1 MHPVLSWLQ
10 GDIPAQFTQPDQ
22 VDHLA
27 HWTTALS
34 LASQSHAPPG
44 PPTSAERQPR
54 SANLILQLAAREFSA
69 RSSPFSRLAAPL
81 TRVTSP
87 DELERVL
94 VALAH
99 APDTDALLREAPH
112 PAAMAPLVAP
122 SEEQRKEVEIILRN
136 HEHQLTSLV
145 HELDRIAREQVLPS
159 LKTGKVIPHQ
169 EVFRLGAVDLGARP
183 DVPPEVAEEILL
195 LHEGHIATA
204 ALVGL
209 LITETPAWILS
220 DIVRRGLRGLQALL
234 KLLEAAGVQ
243 VNAEVLPEEER
254 LEPLGASFEEMR
266 KYREAEREEAL
277 KILEERRRLRGVA

>member
-10 GDIPAQFTQPDQ
+10 GNIPAHFTQPDQ

-27 HWTTALS
+27 HWTTTLT
-34 LASQSHAPPG
+34 LAPQSPTPPG
-44 PPTSAERQPR
+44 PSASAERQPR
-54 SANLILQLAAREFSA
+54 SANLILQLAAKEFSA

-81 TRVTSP
+81 TKVTSP

-99 APDTDALLREAPH
+99 APDTDELLRDAPH
-112 PAAMAPLVAP
+112 PTTMAPLVAP
-122 SEEQRKEVEIILRN
+122 SEEQRNKVEVILRD
-136 HEHQLTSLV
+136 HQHQFESLV
-145 HELDRIAREQVLPS
+145 HELDRVAQEQVLPS
-159 LKTGKVIPHQ
+159 LKTRKVIPHQ
-169 EVFRLGAVDLGARP
+169 EVFRIGAADLGARP
-183 DVPPEVAEEILL
+183 DVPPEVAEELLL

-209 LITETPAWILS
+209 LFTETPAWILS
-220 DIVRRGLRGLQALL
+220 DIVRRGLRGLLALL
-234 KLLEAAGVQ
+234 KLLAAAGYK

-254 LEPLGASFEEMR
+254 LRPLGASFEEMR